1 MPAASSNRAAVLAA
15 LPLAAASLK
24 LRRERPS
31 AAWVPLA
38 HQIPPEGS
46 WHTWMI
52 RGGRGSGK
60 TRPMVQYVLAHLEQL
75 GSKARVGIGAPT
87 IADARDVCAEG
98 ESGLITV
105 AGGRFRSYNRSMGEA
120 WHAAGGYV
128 KFLGSEEPDRWN
140 GPQWTL
146 LWADELAL
154 WKRDPKDKT
163 GKLPPPAWDQAQF
176 GLRLGDHPRSL
187 VSTTPK
193 ARHFLREMEKQAG
206 VVVTRAHMR
215 DNPHLSPIARQRLLD
230 RYEGTRTGR
239 QELGGE
245 YLDDVPGALWTSER
259 LEEHRVPSHPDLVR
273 IVVAVDPS
281 GGHGDGNDE
290 QGIVV
295 AGKGVDGRGYVL
307 ADRSCKLTP
316 DGWGRRAVQAY
327 LDFSAD
333 RIVYEQN
340 FGGEMVEAV
349 IRTAAQAMGVTVA
362 TKAVHASR
370 GKAVRAE
377 PIAALDEQ
385 GRLSIVGSLAE
396 LEDELCSWTPE
407 SGYSPNRLD
416 ALVWTLTELM
426 LGGSEVQFY

>member
-1 MPAASSNRAAVLAA
+1 MSPAAPHPDLQRLRLYEFERDQA
-15 LPLAAASLK
+15 LQQSAPRWQPL
-24 LRRERPS
+24 PHQ
-31 AAWVPLA
+31 VP
-38 HQIPPEGS
+38 PDGD
-46 WHTWMI
+46 WHVWMI

-60 TRPMVQYVLAHLEQL
+60 TRPMVEYVLDHLERL
-75 GSKARVGIGAPT
+75 GPKARVGVGAPT

-105 AGGRFRSYNRSMGEA
+105 AGTRFRSYNRSMGEA
-120 WHAAGGYV
+120 WHIRGGYV

-154 WKRDPKDKT
+154 WKRDPKDRS
-163 GKLPPPAWDQAQF
+163 GKQAPPAWDQAQF
-176 GLRLGDHPRSL
+176 GLRLGDSPRS
-187 VSTTPK
+187 VISTTPK
-193 ARHFLREMEKQAG
+193 ARHFLREMEKQPG

-215 DNPHLSPIARQRLLD
+215 DNPYLAPVARQRLLD
-230 RYEGTRTGR
+230 RYEGTRQGR

-245 YLDDVPGALWTSER
+245 YLDDVPGALWTHELLDSNR
-259 LEEHRVPSHPDLVR
+259 LSGAAPDMARV
-273 IVVAVDPS
+273 VVAVDPS
-281 GGHGDGNDE
+281 GGHEEGNDE

-295 AGKGVDGRGYVL
+295 AGKGVDARGYVM
-307 ADRSCKLTP
+307 ADRSCKLSP
-316 DGWGRRAVQAY
+316 DGWGRRSVQAY

-340 FGGEMVEAV
+340 FGGEMAEHV
-349 IRTAAQAMGVTVA
+349 IKTAAQAMGVMVA

-385 GRLSIVGSLAE
+385 GRVSHVDLFPE
-396 LEDELCSWTPE
+396 MEDELCTWTPD
-407 SGYSPNRLD
+407 SGLSPNRLD
-416 ALVWTLTELM
+416 ARVWALTELM
-426 LGGSEVQFY
+426 LGESRVEFY